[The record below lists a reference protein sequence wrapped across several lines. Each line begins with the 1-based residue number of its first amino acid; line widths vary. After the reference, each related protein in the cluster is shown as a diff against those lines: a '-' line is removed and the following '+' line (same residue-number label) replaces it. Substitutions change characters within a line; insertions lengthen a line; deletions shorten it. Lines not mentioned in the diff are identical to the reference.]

1 MVKHVCVREVICFIT
16 MYYVRQSIT
25 MLYMYFHGD
34 KVVGKGKARNPKTF
48 LNSYTPTP

>member
-25 MLYMYFHGD
+25 MLYFHGD
-34 KVVGKGKARNPKTF
+34 KVVGKGKQEIQKHFLIHIHLPPKQ
-48 LNSYTPTP
+48 

>member
-1 MVKHVCVREVICFIT
+1 MVKRVCVREVICFIT

-25 MLYMYFHGD
+25 MLYFHGD
-34 KVVGKGKARNPKTF
+34 KVVGKARNPKTF

>member
-25 MLYMYFHGD
+25 MLYFHGN